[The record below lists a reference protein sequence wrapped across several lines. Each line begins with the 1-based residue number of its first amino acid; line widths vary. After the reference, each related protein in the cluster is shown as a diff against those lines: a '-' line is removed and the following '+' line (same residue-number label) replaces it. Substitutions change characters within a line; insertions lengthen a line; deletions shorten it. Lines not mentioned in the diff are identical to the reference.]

1 LSNNGVFNFRK
12 KKMADTDASAEWHRV
27 ASVGEVEEDEPKPVR
42 IGETLI
48 ALYNIQGKFYAT
60 ADVCP
65 HEFALLSD
73 GYVEGDTVECPLHQ
87 ARFHIPTGKV
97 LDPPAEDNVAT
108 FSVKVEGDDI
118 LVGIPKS

>member
-1 LSNNGVFNFRK
+1 
-12 KKMADTDASAEWHRV
+12 MADTDLTQEWHRV

-48 ALYNIQGKFYAT
+48 AVYNIKGKFYAT

-73 GYVEGDTVECPLHQ
+73 GYVEDDVVECPLHQ

-97 LDPPAEDNVAT
+97 LDPPAEDDVAIYP
-108 FSVKVEGDDI
+108 VKVEGEDI
-118 LVGIPKS
+118 FVNISKS

>member
-1 LSNNGVFNFRK
+1 
-12 KKMADTDASAEWHRV
+12 MADTDATAEWHRV
-27 ASVGEVEEDEPKPVR
+27 ASVGDVEEDEPKPVR

-48 ALYNIQGKFYAT
+48 ALYNVKGKYYAT

-73 GYVEGDTVECPLHQ
+73 GYVEDDVVECPLHQ

-97 LDPPAEDNVAT
+97 LDPPAEDDVPI
-108 FSVKVEGDDI
+108 FPVKVEGDDI
-118 LVGIPKS
+118 FVGMPKE